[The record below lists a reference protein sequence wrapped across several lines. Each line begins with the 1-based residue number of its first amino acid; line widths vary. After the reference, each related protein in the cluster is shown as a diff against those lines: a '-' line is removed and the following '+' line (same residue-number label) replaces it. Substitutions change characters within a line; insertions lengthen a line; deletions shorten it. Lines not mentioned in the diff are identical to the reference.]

1 MEKENQTCVICMD
14 TATKPKQ
21 LVKCGHI
28 FCKDCITQYFQ
39 FKPVCP
45 VCNMIY
51 GKLEGDQ
58 PPGSISMMKS
68 LKRLDGYKA
77 STGSIVLTY
86 EFCDGKLGVS
96 VLIELL

>member
-1 MEKENQTCVICMD
+1 MEKENQTCVICMY

-68 LKRLDGYKA
+68 LKRLDGYRA